1 MNIRFCLLLL
11 AIVLSFGGNVW
22 AESAMHG
29 SHHGKEEAKDEHSGD
44 EKSHGHDAAT
54 GEKAVYTC
62 PMHPEVKQ
70 NEPGKCPK
78 CGMNLEMMSKAGE
91 EKAAEEKKE
100 EVKEHAGHDMHGMS
114 GHKQ

>member
-1 MNIRFCLLLL
+1 MSIRFCMLLL
-11 AIVLSFGGNVW
+11 AIVLSFSGNVW

-29 SHHGKEEAKDEHSGD
+29 SHHGKEEAKHEHSGD
-44 EKSHGHDAAT
+44 EKSHEHDEAA

-78 CGMNLEMMSKAGE
+78 CGMNLEMMSKADEGE
-91 EKAAEEKKE
+91 TKKE
-100 EVKEHAGHDMHGMS
+100 EAKEHAGHDMHGMS
-114 GHKQ
+114 GHKH